1 MGRLL
6 EIWRSWSVARRLA
19 LVGGVVLVV
28 AGAAV
33 AAYLVTRRPADVSN
47 PHAAFHDQ
55 KRKKKKPETLDWPMY
70 GYDHARTR
78 YLPVKGL
85 NPPFGSSLWSFQAGK
100 LLEFQPIVVHGTIY
114 FMDKDATFYAL
125 SVHGGHI
132 EWKRDIGSLN
142 ASSPAYSDGKLFAVN
157 LEPQQAVALD
167 AKKKGKVLWK
177 TPLPGRS
184 ESSPLVHQGRVI
196 FGCESGEVFA
206 LDEKTG
212 KVRWTAH
219 TNGSVKGALA
229 YDNGTVFADNYAG
242 EVYAI
247 DAGNGHVKWTAHTQ
261 GGGFL
266 HGGGVYST
274 PAVAFG
280 RVYLGGL
287 DGRVYSFEEKTGQLA
302 WSHSTGAEV
311 YSSPA
316 VADTPHA
323 PPTVFIGSEDKH
335 FYALDAKT
343 GEVRWEHPLN
353 GIILGSSS
361 VVDRTVYVSVIGP
374 NIGTFGFA
382 VKQGQKVFYNDQG
395 EYNPVISDGKR
406 IYLTGTSTIRAFKP
420 LTRHEQKTANRRRR
434 ARAANQKGHGANGH
448 KGGSH
453 AKRGKAHGNKSHGNN
468 QTQKS
473 AGRGGKRKKSRG

>member
-6 EIWRSWSVARRLA
+6 NIWRSWSVARRLA
-19 LVGGVVLVV
+19 LVGGLVLVV

-33 AAYLVTRRPADVSN
+33 AAYLITKRPADVSN
-47 PHAAFHDQ
+47 PQAAFHKQ
-55 KRKKKKPETLDWPMY
+55 KRVKKKTETLNWPMY
-70 GYDHARTR
+70 GYDPARTR

-100 LLEFQPIVVHGTIY
+100 LLEFQPIVVDGTIY

-132 EWKRDIGSLN
+132 QWKQDVGSLN
-142 ASSPAYSDGKLFAVN
+142 ASSPAYWNGRLYAVN
-157 LEPQQAVALD
+157 LEPQQAVALT
-167 AKKKGKVLWK
+167 AKKGKVLWR

-184 ESSPLVHQGRVI
+184 ESSPLVHNGKVI
-196 FGCESGEVFA
+196 FGCESGDIFA
-206 LDEKTG
+206 LDAKTG
-212 KVRWTAH
+212 KVRWKVH
-219 TNGSVKGALA
+219 TNGPVKGALA
-229 YDNGTVFADNYAG
+229 YDDGTLFATNYAG
-242 EVYAI
+242 EIWAL
-247 DAGNGHVKWTAHTQ
+247 DAGNGHVKWTAHSQ

-266 HGGGVYST
+266 HGGGIYAT

-287 DGRVYSFEEKTGQLA
+287 DGRVYSYEEKTGDLA

-323 PPTVFIGSEDKH
+323 PPTVFVGSEDKH

-343 GEVRWEHPLN
+343 GEVRWDHYLN
-353 GIILGSSS
+353 GIILGSPS
-361 VVDRTVYVSVIGP
+361 VVDRTVYVSGIGP
-374 NIGTFGFA
+374 NIGTFGYA
-382 VKQGQKVFYNDQG
+382 VNKGQQVFHNDQG

-420 LTRHEQKTANRRRR
+420 RTKAERKRRHARSQNEKKQGSKHGSEGKKRANK
-434 ARAANQKGHGANGH
+434 QHKH
-448 KGGSH
+448 KG
-453 AKRGKAHGNKSHGNN
+453 
-468 QTQKS
+468 
-473 AGRGGKRKKSRG
+473 GGKRKNGGK

>member
-6 EIWRSWSVARRLA
+6 NIWRSWSVARRLA
-19 LVGGVVLVV
+19 LVGGLVVVV

-33 AAYLVTRRPADVSN
+33 AAYFVTKRPADVSN
-47 PHAAFHDQ
+47 PTAAFHKQ
-55 KRKKKKPETLDWPMY
+55 KRVKKKPETLDWPMY
-70 GYDHARTR
+70 GYDPARTR

-85 NPPFGSSLWSFQAGK
+85 NPPFGASLWSFQAGK

-132 EWKRDIGSLN
+132 EWKRKIGSLN
-142 ASSPAYSDGKLFAVN
+142 ASSPAYFDGRLFAVN

-167 AKKKGKVLWK
+167 AKKKGKVLWR

-184 ESSPLVHQGRVI
+184 ESSPLVHNGKVI
-196 FGCESGEVFA
+196 FGCESGDIFA

-212 KVRWTAH
+212 KVAWTVH
-219 TNGSVKGALA
+219 TGGAVKGAIA
-229 YDNGTVFADNYAG
+229 YDNGTLFADNYAG
-242 EVYAI
+242 QVYAI
-247 DAGNGHVKWTAHTQ
+247 DAGNGHVKWTANTQ

-287 DGRVYSFEEKTGQLA
+287 DGRVYSFEEKTGALA

-316 VADTPHA
+316 VADPPHS
-323 PPTVFIGSEDKH
+323 PPTVFIGSEDKR

-343 GEVRWEHPLN
+343 GAVRWEHPLN

-361 VVDRTVYVSVIGP
+361 VVDSTVYVSVIGP
-374 NIGTFGFA
+374 NIGTFGFG
-382 VKQGQKVFYNDQG
+382 VNKGNKVFHNDQG
-395 EYNPVISDGKR
+395 EYNPVISDGRR

-420 LTRHEQKTANRRRR
+420 LTKAELKRQRRRKHTKE
-434 ARAANQKGHGANGH
+434 ANH
-448 KGGSH
+448 KKH
-453 AKRGKAHGNKSHGNN
+453 ASKSHGS
-468 QTQKS
+468 KAKKG
-473 AGRGGKRKKSRG
+473 AGSHHAKQNSGGKHRKHQGGGKHKNGSK

>member
-6 EIWRSWSVARRLA
+6 NIWRSWSVARRLA
-19 LVGGVVLVV
+19 LVGGLVVGV

-33 AAYLVTRRPADVSN
+33 AAYFVTKRPADVSN
-47 PHAAFHDQ
+47 PTAAFHKQ
-55 KRKKKKPETLDWPMY
+55 KRVKKKPETLDWPMY
-70 GYDHARTR
+70 GYDPARTR

-85 NPPFGSSLWSFQAGK
+85 NPPFGASLWSFQAGK

-125 SVHGGHI
+125 SIHGGHI

-167 AKKKGKVLWK
+167 ARKKGRVLWR

-184 ESSPLVHQGRVI
+184 ESSPLVHSGKVI
-196 FGCESGEVFA
+196 FGCESGDVFA

-212 KVRWTAH
+212 QVKWTAH

-229 YDNGTVFADNYAG
+229 YDNGTVFADNSAG

-280 RVYLGGL
+280 RVYTGGL

-302 WSHSTGAEV
+302 WSQSTGAEV

-343 GEVRWEHPLN
+343 GDIRWQHPLN
-353 GIILGSSS
+353 GIVLGSSS
-361 VVDRTVYVSVIGP
+361 VVDRTVYVSVIGQ
-374 NIGTFGFA
+374 NIGTLFYG
-382 VKQGQKVFYNDQG
+382 VRKVQQVFHNDQG
-395 EYNPVISDGKR
+395 EYNPVISDGRR

-420 LTRHEQKTANRRRR
+420 LTKAEQKRANRRKHTKE
-434 ARAANQKGHGANGH
+434 ANHQGQGSKHHDGGKGS
-448 KGGSH
+448 KGG
-453 AKRGKAHGNKSHGNN
+453 KGGNGG
-468 QTQKS
+468 
-473 AGRGGKRKKSRG
+473 GRGGKAQPKQAHRKRHASH

>member
-6 EIWRSWSVARRLA
+6 NIWRSWSVAQRLA
-19 LVGGVVLVV
+19 LVGGVTLVI

-33 AAYLVTRRPADVSN
+33 AVYLVTKRPADVSN
-47 PHAAFHDQ
+47 SHAAFVKQ
-55 KRKKKKPETLDWPMY
+55 KRVKKKPETLNWPMY
-70 GYDHARTR
+70 GYDPARTR

-85 NPPFGSSLWSFQAGK
+85 NPPFGGSLWSFQAGK

-125 SVHGGHI
+125 NVHGGHI
-132 EWKRDIGSLN
+132 EWKGNIGTLN
-142 ASSPAYSDGKLFAVN
+142 ASSPAYWNGRLYAVN
-157 LEPQQAVALD
+157 LEPQQAVALT
-167 AKKKGKVLWK
+167 AKKGKVLWR

-184 ESSPLVHQGRVI
+184 ESSPLIHNGKVI
-196 FGCESGEVFA
+196 FGCESGDIFA
-206 LDEKTG
+206 LDAKTG
-212 KVRWTAH
+212 KVRWTVH
-219 TNGSVKGALA
+219 TGGAVKGALA
-229 YDNGTVFADNYAG
+229 YDHGTLFADNYAG
-242 EVYAI
+242 EVWSI
-247 DAGNGHVKWTAHTQ
+247 DAGNGHVNWTAHTQ

-287 DGRVYSFEEKTGQLA
+287 DGRVYSFVEKTGALA

-343 GEVRWEHPLN
+343 GAVRWDHFIN
-353 GIILGSSS
+353 GIILGSPS
-361 VVDRTVYVSVIGP
+361 VVDRTVYVSGIGP
-374 NIGTFGFA
+374 NIGTFGYA
-382 VKQGQKVFYNDQG
+382 VNKGQQVFSNSEG

-420 LTRHEQKTANRRRR
+420 ETKAEKKRKR
-434 ARAANQKGHGANGH
+434 ARARNQQGH
-448 KGGSH
+448 KSKHQGGR
-453 AKRGKAHGNKSHGNN
+453 AKKGGGHQGGHHK
-468 QTQKS
+468 QQ
-473 AGRGGKRKKSRG
+473 GRSKKKHRNGGK